1 MLRPILTVAAVGLA
15 GVAIWQLLWF
25 LVLPLL
31 AGVLGFAMLALKLI
45 LVALILWA
53 AWRLVRR
60 VVREPA

>member
-15 GVAIWQLLWF
+15 GVALWQVLWI

-31 AGVLGFAMLALKLI
+31 ATMLGFAMVALKLV

>member
-1 MLRPILTVAAVGLA
+1 MLRPILAVAAVGLA